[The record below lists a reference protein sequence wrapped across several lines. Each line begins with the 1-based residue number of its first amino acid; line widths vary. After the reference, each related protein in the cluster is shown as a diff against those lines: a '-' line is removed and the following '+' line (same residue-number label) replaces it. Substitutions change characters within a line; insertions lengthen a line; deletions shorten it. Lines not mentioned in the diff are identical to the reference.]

1 MLDSKNIK
9 IGDTVICINNTNNEN
24 KLTINNKYTIS
35 EIFDIK
41 YLNYN
46 RYFVILLETGNIKYY
61 LYRFKLDIKT
71 IRKNKLSKILS
82 ND

>member
-9 IGDTVICINNTNNEN
+9 IGDTVICINNINNET
-24 KLTINNKYTIS
+24 KLIINNKYTIS
-35 EIFDIK
+35 EIIDFDN
-41 YLNYN
+41 LHSN
-46 RYFVILLETGNIKYY
+46 RYFVTLLETGNIKYY